1 MPSTA
6 GAPAKTAVP
15 PAAGAP
21 AKTALPSAA
30 GAPAKTA
37 VPPTAGAPAKTAL
50 PPAAG
55 TPAHKPRICVNLAG
69 VAFDPQL
76 ACSLSPVLFAAAAVP
91 TSDAASC

>member
-37 VPPTAGAPAKTAL
+37 VPSAAGA
-50 PPAAG
+50 
-55 TPAHKPRICVNLAG
+55 PAHKPRICVNLAG

-76 ACSLSPVLFAAAAVP
+76 ACSFAPVLFAAAAVP
-91 TSDAASC
+91 TSDADSC